1 MEELLEGWSVTE
13 PRPRLAH
20 IRVPGHPEMARDG
33 VVVTLGW
40 LAHAGSTIL
49 RLKSR
54 CLGGVWVP
62 RHSGM
67 EISDWRGSRSLLP
80 SGSFKQTPALTGTA
94 AELAVS
100 TRRRHRTMVLES
112 LRVMGNGSQTWA
124 RKTPESQAPPPHH
137 PAPTL
142 AFSLTVTR

>member
-1 MEELLEGWSVTE
+1 MLVCDWLLPRAGWKISWRGWSVTE

-54 CLGGVWVP
+54 CLGRGV
-62 RHSGM
+62 GT
-67 EISDWRGSRSLLP
+67 
-80 SGSFKQTPALTGTA
+80 QTL
-94 AELAVS
+94 
-100 TRRRHRTMVLES
+100 
-112 LRVMGNGSQTWA
+112 GNGD
-124 RKTPESQAPPPHH
+124 R
-137 PAPTL
+137 
-142 AFSLTVTR
+142 